1 MKRTPPT
8 MSMARLDALPWAHSS
23 GPFQALSHDF
33 VVRTSDPALG
43 EYLGTVLA
51 PFSVDRAP
59 VDARHRVP
67 PYSIVDRGDGMR
79 NRYAL
84 YFGRERLALTPS
96 GSFVVATLLWHV
108 NRRAI
113 ESGQDYVLVH
123 AGAVEW
129 DGYAALFP
137 APMESGKTTLV
148 AGLVRAGARYLSDE
162 AAAIDPVTLLVH
174 PFAKS
179 MTVGAGSS
187 EVLADLLPTV
197 DPEVTRRYLLGDW
210 HVDARTIRS
219 DALAP
224 PTPPGYVIA
233 PRYDRDARTTLV
245 PMTRAE
251 AVMEMG
257 QNSFN
262 LSHHGRGGVEALA
275 MVARR
280 SACYRLVVSD
290 LDAACSLLHDLRSVR

>member
-1 MKRTPPT
+1 MTHGTGTR
-8 MSMARLDALPWAHSS
+8 S
-23 GPFQALSHDF
+23 
-33 VVRTSDPALG
+33 TSVAN
-43 EYLGTVLA
+43 A
-51 PFSVDRAP
+51 SR
-59 VDARHRVP
+59 
-67 PYSIVDRGDGMR
+67 S
-79 NRYAL
+79 
-84 YFGRERLALTPS
+84 TPS

-113 ESGQDYVLVH
+113 ESAQEFVLVH

-129 DGYAALFP
+129 AGLAALFP

-162 AAAIDPVTLLVH
+162 AAAIDPATLLVH

-179 MTVGAGSS
+179 MTLGGESR
-187 EVLADLLPTV
+187 EVLADLRPTV

-224 PTPPGYVIA
+224 PTLPGYVIA
-233 PRYDRDARTTLV
+233 PRYERGASTTLV

-262 LSHHGRGGVEALA
+262 LSHHGRRGVEALA

-280 SACYRLVVSD
+280 SACYRLVVGE
-290 LDAACSLLHDLRSVR
+290 LDAACGLLRDLLST